1 MHPEWESVIGLEVH
15 IQLNT
20 VSKLFSGAK
29 TAYGAEPNT
38 QACAIDLGLP
48 GVLPV
53 LNEAAIE
60 MAVKFGLAVEATIAK
75 RSVFARKNYFY
86 PDLPKGYQISQY
98 ELPIVYKGILSF
110 PLEDGLIKEVGIT
123 RAHLEEDAGKSL
135 HEDFHGFSGIDLNR
149 AGIPLIEVVS
159 EPEIS
164 SSKEAVS
171 YLKTLHALIRYLEIS
186 DGNMQEGS
194 FRVDANVSVRKKG
207 DKLGTRTEIKNVNS
221 FKFVE
226 KAIDYEIVRQI
237 DVLESGGTIKQETRL
252 YDPAKNETRSMRTKE
267 EANDYR
273 YFPDPD
279 LLPVILNDEFI
290 DKIKATLP
298 ELPPAKAKRFMTDYS
313 LSAYDAKVLTMT
325 RELADYFESTI
336 KQSGG
341 SDPKLVAN
349 WVTGELLGAL
359 NRAGLDITE
368 SPIDP
373 IRLGG
378 LIKRIQDNTIS
389 GKIGKTVFE
398 ALWETSHT
406 ADEVIEK
413 QGLKQITDS
422 GAIEGIVDEVLKA
435 NPDQV
440 AAFKSGKDK
449 LFGFFVGQVMK
460 VSGGK
465 ANPDQVN
472 ALLKKRLS

>member
-1 MHPEWESVIGLEVH
+1 M
-15 IQLNT
+15 N
-20 VSKLFSGAK
+20 
-29 TAYGAEPNT
+29 
-38 QACAIDLGLP
+38 
-48 GVLPV
+48 
-53 LNEAAIE
+53 
-60 MAVKFGLAVEATIAK
+60 
-75 RSVFARKNYFY
+75 
-86 PDLPKGYQISQY
+86 
-98 ELPIVYKGILSF
+98 
-110 PLEDGLIKEVGIT
+110 
-123 RAHLEEDAGKSL
+123 
-135 HEDFHGFSGIDLNR
+135 
-149 AGIPLIEVVS
+149 
-159 EPEIS
+159 
-164 SSKEAVS
+164 
-171 YLKTLHALIRYLEIS
+171 
-186 DGNMQEGS
+186 
-194 FRVDANVSVRKKG
+194 
-207 DKLGTRTEIKNVNS
+207 NS